1 MTLCYRGENPKV
13 FIEVPLD
20 QEKKF
25 IILSFLLLNEQGKS
39 VYVRKVFEVVREKK
53 LKTLLNQQL
62 VIQTDDK
69 SKE

>member
-1 MTLCYRGENPKV
+1 MCYRSENPKV
-13 FIEVPLD
+13 FIEMPLD

-53 LKTLLNQQL
+53 LKTLLN
-62 VIQTDDK
+62 
-69 SKE
+69 